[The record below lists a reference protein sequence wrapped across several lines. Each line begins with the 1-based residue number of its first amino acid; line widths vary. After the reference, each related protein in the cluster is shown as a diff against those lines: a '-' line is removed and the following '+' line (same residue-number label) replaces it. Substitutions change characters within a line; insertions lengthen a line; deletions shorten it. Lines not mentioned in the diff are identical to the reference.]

1 MKLKTI
7 GRLIQ
12 RSVEPVARRLI
23 REGIENKWIV
33 GGAFAAVAL
42 LWPRKAQAPT
52 RYITNAERDRIFGPL
67 TYVAAPTANDPEA
80 IRITNNFPQK
90 VVRRVMPIIGA
101 VDIHEKVAD
110 PLYRALKAIERDGH
124 ASKVESFEG
133 SYVPRFVR
141 GSTTSLSSH
150 SYATSVDI
158 NARTNP
164 RGGQPTANQRIIA
177 PYFQRE
183 GFFWGNDFKS
193 IPDPHH
199 FEHNGGV
206 A

>member
-1 MKLKTI
+1 MKLSTI
-7 GRLIQ
+7 RQ
-12 RSVEPVARRLI
+12 FAEPHARRLL
-23 REGIENKWIV
+23 RQGIEHKWTV
-33 GGAFAAVAL
+33 AGALAFVTL
-42 LWPRKAQAPT
+42 LWPRKAKAPT

-67 TYVAAPTANDPEA
+67 TYVAAPRTGDPEA
-80 IRITNNFPQK
+80 IRITNDFPRK
-90 VVRRVMPIIGA
+90 VIRRVMPIIGA
-101 VDIHEKVAD
+101 VDIHEKVAE

-141 GSTTSLSSH
+141 GSTTNLSSH

-164 RGGQPTANQRIIA
+164 RGGSATANQRIIA
-177 PYFQRE
+177 PYFERE
-183 GFFWGNDFKS
+183 GFFWGNNFTS

-199 FEHNGGV
+199 FEYNGGV